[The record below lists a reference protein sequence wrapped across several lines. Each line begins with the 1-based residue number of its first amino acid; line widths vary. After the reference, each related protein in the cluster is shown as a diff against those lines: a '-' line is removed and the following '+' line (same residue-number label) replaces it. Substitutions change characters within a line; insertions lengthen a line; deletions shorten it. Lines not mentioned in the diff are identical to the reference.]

1 MSRNF
6 VQSVE
11 KGLSILSTFSAQR
24 PELTLSELAK
34 ATGLTLVTADRY
46 LFTLKKLGFIT
57 RSEDNKKYRLT
68 PKVLSLGFST
78 LKSMNLKIRTM
89 PYLIQLTKERNVTS
103 QCAILEGTEIVYIER
118 LRSAGDV
125 VHLDLTVGSRLP
137 AHATAMGKAILAFLN
152 EAESRQLV
160 DQMILAPLTP
170 HSITTKK
177 GLRKELQI
185 IRERGYA
192 INNQETFLG
201 IRALAAPVF
210 ADGKVEGAL
219 GISFPINR
227 TEGNNLE
234 STLVKEMIDIAR
246 KVSIG

>member
-11 KGLSILSTFSAQR
+11 KGLSILSTFSAQK
-24 PELTLSELAK
+24 PDLTLSELAK
-34 ATGLTLVTADRY
+34 ATGLTLVTAHRY
-46 LFTLKKLGFIT
+46 LFTLKKLGFVT

-68 PKVLSLGFST
+68 PKVLSLGFSA
-78 LKSMNLKIRTM
+78 LKSMDLKIRTI
-89 PYLIQLTKERNVTS
+89 PYMIQLTKERNVTS

-118 LRSAGDV
+118 LRSAGDL

-137 AHATAMGKAILAFLN
+137 AYATAMGKAILAFLD
-152 EAESRQLV
+152 EEESRKLI
-160 DQMILAPLTP
+160 DQMNLMPFTP
-170 HSITTKK
+170 QTITTKK
-177 GLRKELQI
+177 VLRKELQI
-185 IRERGYA
+185 IRQKGYA

-201 IRALAAPVF
+201 IRALAAPIFV
-210 ADGKVEGAL
+210 DDKVEAAL

-234 STLVKEMIDIAR
+234 PTLIEEMMDIAR